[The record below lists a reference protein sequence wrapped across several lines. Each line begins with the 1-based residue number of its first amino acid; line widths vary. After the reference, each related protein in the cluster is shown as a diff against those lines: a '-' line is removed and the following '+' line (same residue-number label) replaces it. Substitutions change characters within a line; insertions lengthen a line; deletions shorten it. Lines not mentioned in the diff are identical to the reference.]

1 MNLDVTSRSK
11 WFGEPDYDSVMWWF
25 TNAHLTSDWIVGWL
39 ALGIRPGL
47 VSCPTRLS
55 GEQRNIAQPGAR
67 PGQVGHSSE
76 L

>member
-11 WFGEPDYDSVMWWF
+11 WFGEPDNDSVMWWF